1 MNSLNI
7 LFACAICVVGF
18 LFLIKQLGGKKYDL
32 LNPALLII
40 FQITVGFGVNT
51 IYWHIFD
58 IPTEI
63 FDLTFPGN
71 QDTISK
77 ALLITFLGLLSFCI
91 SFSFAN
97 HSSHHLSYSKSDSLE
112 PIKISA
118 LIYLVT
124 PVVLYYSIQ
133 VLDQVLSQS
142 LGGFMLRNRY
152 EKVENAYIGFV
163 ASSVQL
169 YILVSL
175 HVASRVKEVS
185 KASNLLLVVLLF
197 VSFIISISSGFRGNI
212 IIFALHF
219 LAISHYRYKRF
230 SRKRAM
236 FFAVLA
242 VLVLA
247 VLGNVRK
254 EVELGSTGAIS
265 TGDSGFDIQKNLNE
279 VLKRI
284 QGAEI
289 VSLVIQ
295 QIDQGKP
302 HRYFYEGIYEAI
314 TILIPRSLWPAKPE
328 SQSII
333 FGATFLTEYL
343 VARDGS
349 VGDNTGG
356 FSYNLI
362 GYLFWQAGYLGVIF
376 GMTMLGL
383 ILNYLYKY
391 AQFHN
396 FRGSAGVW
404 YICIYAR
411 LWALTEAPQEGIN
424 QVVFTLLFLGSIIFF
439 SKDRRS
445 R

>member
-1 MNSLNI
+1 VL
-7 LFACAICVVGF
+7 GF
-18 LFLIKQLGGKKYDL
+18 LFLIKQLDGEKYDL
-32 LNPALLII
+32 FNPALLIT

-51 IYWHIFD
+51 MYWHISD
-58 IPTEI
+58 IQTEM
-63 FDLTFPGN
+63 FDLSLPGN
-71 QDTISK
+71 QGTISK
-77 ALLITFLGLLSFCI
+77 ALLITFLGLLSFCS
-91 SFSFAN
+91 SFSLAN
-97 HSSHHLSYSKSDSLE
+97 LSSHRFSNSKSDSLE
-112 PIKISA
+112 PFKISA

-124 PVVLYYSIQ
+124 PVVLYYSIE
-133 VLDQVLSQS
+133 VLDEVLSQG
-142 LGGFMLRNRY
+142 LGSFMLRNRY

-169 YILVSL
+169 YIVVSL

-185 KASNLLLVVLLF
+185 KASNLLLVVLLLL
-197 VSFIISISSGFRGNI
+197 SFIVSISSGFRGNI
-212 IIFALHF
+212 IIFALHL
-219 LAISHYRYKRF
+219 LAIRNYRYKRF
-230 SRKRAM
+230 SRKGAM
-236 FFAVLA
+236 FFAALA
-242 VLVLA
+242 VLLLA
-247 VLGNVRK
+247 GLGNVRK

-265 TGDSGFDIQKNLNE
+265 TEDGGLDFQKNFNE

-295 QIDQGKP
+295 QIDQGTP
-302 HRYFYEGIYEAI
+302 HKYFYEAIYESI

-343 VARDGS
+343 VARDGL
-349 VGDNTGG
+349 VGVNTGG

-383 ILNYLYKY
+383 VLNYLYKY
-391 AQFHN
+391 AEFHN

-404 YICIYAR
+404 YISIYAR
-411 LWALTEAPQEGIN
+411 LWALTEAPQEGFN
-424 QVVFTLLFLGSIIFF
+424 QVVFTFLFLGSIIFF
-439 SKDRRS
+439 SKERRS